1 MPVYI
6 TPELSVFDNAVFQDA
21 DNWVFEDGDNVVF
34 AITGQPPEQIEYLN
48 VGSASINEAYVGAD
62 LVYQLDQLQV
72 LTLTSGTDVN
82 LATFL
87 STSGADPA
95 KPIIINFASDQVI
108 GGTIDDAPALNLGD
122 LSTYTGGITLNIDGE
137 IQAKAGYD
145 ALWAE
150 NPIDIINGGTISG
163 EISEGADVSG
173 APIIIVISSTGKV
186 LAGGG
191 DGGRGGTG
199 GVGDDLGTYGEW
211 LFDTAGGTKTEW
223 EESSDV
229 GSAFTLHWFGAKLI
243 DDNSSQLGGN
253 FRQVGTDFYEK
264 GVLVSN
270 DDYEIRQAALTVGV
284 GGTGGAGGLG
294 AGYLQ
299 SRTDGVAGGT
309 GTFRSGNGG
318 IGGNGGDWGVDGS
331 GGAKGGDGLY
341 NSATSSLNVRAGTN
355 GTSGTSAGNAI
366 VSTATARIYGA
377 TSPQAIALGL

>member
-34 AITGQPPEQIEYLN
+34 GVSGQPPEQIEYLN

-82 LATFL
+82 L
-87 STSGADPA
+87 STWLGTEGADPA

-191 DGGRGGTG
+191 DGGNGGKGGNGDTVGSWSIYRYSDVSPRYQYRLSSSTSSSFWDDGSIGIVGSDTIYRQHSDFMYQRGSNVTGNNYKIRQATYLAGVGGNGGTG
-199 GVGDDLGTYGEW
+199 GVG
-211 LFDTAGGTKTEW
+211 
-223 EESSDV
+223 
-229 GSAFTLHWFGAKLI
+229 
-243 DDNSSQLGGN
+243 
-253 FRQVGTDFYEK
+253 
-264 GVLVSN
+264 
-270 DDYEIRQAALTVGV
+270 
-284 GGTGGAGGLG
+284 

-299 SRTDGVAGGT
+299 TRTDGVAGDT

-341 NSATSSLNVRAGTN
+341 YSAKSSLNVRAGTD
-355 GTSGTSAGNAI
+355 GTSGTLAGNAI

-377 TSPQAIALGL
+377 TSPQALALGL